1 MSIRG
6 QAVLRVR
13 NYKRTK
19 HYNNLRNMRTHR
31 VSYYKIVAVDGR
43 IVETM
48 L

>member
-1 MSIRG
+1 
-6 QAVLRVR
+6 VR

-19 HYNNLRNMRTHR
+19 HYKNLRTLRTPR

-43 IVETM
+43 IVET